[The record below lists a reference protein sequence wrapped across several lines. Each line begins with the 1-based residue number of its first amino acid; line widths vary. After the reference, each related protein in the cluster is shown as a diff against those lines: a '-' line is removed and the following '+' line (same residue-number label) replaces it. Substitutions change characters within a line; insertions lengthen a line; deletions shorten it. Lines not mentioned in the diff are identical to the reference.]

1 MDEVNY
7 IIKNKLDM
15 DAMHDS

>member
-7 IIKNKLDM
+7 ITENN
-15 DAMHDS
+15 